1 MEEATPGFVA
11 RPAQKVR
18 SALFDVYND
27 LQTNRIVFRSIRKKE
42 SARPIYPL
50 IVPGF
55 AIVAA
60 RQDGGS
66 YVQYYLGL

>member
-27 LQTNRIVFRSIRKKE
+27 RLIELSFSPYEKKE